1 MKYKPIGLPYGF
13 STASLGGCPDGRTMR
28 RAMERKRRVE
38 AKKLAKQN
46 VVEVPVQQ
54 KPLLEMVVTSRLGV

>member
-1 MKYKPIGLPYGF
+1 MDSLPPAGGGL
-13 STASLGGCPDGRTMR
+13 DGRTIR

-38 AKKLAKQN
+38 AKRLAKTN